1 MPTPPWTVESLVAR
15 SAYSILDVRLEAGA
29 RIPPHVNRDQDL
41 VVHLVEGEVELDV
54 DRGSER
60 LSAGAVAAVGRGRP
74 RRLTALT
81 ATRLLVISVPGG
93 IDGPAAIA
101 ADASLEPDDRAAL
114 LAAAGITRLPAG

>member
-15 SAYSILDVRLEAGA
+15 SAYSILDVRLEIGA

-60 LSAGAVAAVGRGRP
+60 LSA
-74 RRLTALT
+74 
-81 ATRLLVISVPGG
+81 
-93 IDGPAAIA
+93 
-101 ADASLEPDDRAAL
+101 DASLEADDRTAL